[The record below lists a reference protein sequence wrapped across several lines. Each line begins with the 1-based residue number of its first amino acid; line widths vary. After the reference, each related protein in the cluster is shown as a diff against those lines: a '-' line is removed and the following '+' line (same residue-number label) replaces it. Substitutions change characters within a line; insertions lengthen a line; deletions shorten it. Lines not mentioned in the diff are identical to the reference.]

1 MNILLVVIIII
12 ILYFVFSWYFG
23 GSDVTLS
30 KMADGKTGTIV
41 PASKL
46 VSNSGSNNFTYSMWV
61 YVNDWNYRY
70 GEEKV
75 LVARL
80 NSDTKPSPA
89 ISLGTVE
96 NNVIISISTYQN
108 SVPPASTSTAVTP
121 DNTSQVNTYY
131 IRNIQLQ
138 KWVNIIVSVY
148 GRTMDVYLDGKLVR
162 TFVLPGV
169 AKISASSNAYITP
182 GGGFDGMTSNFRYWS
197 NATNPQQ
204 AYDIYKSG
212 FGGSVLGNLFNKY
225 RLKISIIANNIEDG
239 SIEI

>member
-1 MNILLVVIIII
+1 MSSFMNILLVVIIII

-30 KMADGKTGTIV
+30 KMADGKTQTIV

-89 ISLGTVE
+89 ISLGSVE
-96 NNVIISISTYQN
+96 NNVIITISTYQN

-148 GRTMDVYLDGKLVR
+148 ERLYYL
-162 TFVLPGV
+162 
-169 AKISASSNAYITP
+169 AS
-182 GGGFDGMTSNFRYWS
+182 
-197 NATNPQQ
+197 Q
-204 AYDIYKSG
+204 K
-212 FGGSVLGNLFNKY
+212 
-225 RLKISIIANNIEDG
+225 
-239 SIEI
+239 